1 MAKTIGILHH
11 HRKPHARDIAE
22 QLLQTLPT
30 YNASVWICA
39 AGEDK
44 TIMEKCPG
52 TDIVVSIGGDGTL
65 LRVARAVAAYNTPI
79 IGVNLGK
86 LGFLSELSAD
96 DLMAKLPH
104 FVQDEAWTDERAML
118 QVELLGD
125 SKEGQPTAFIH
136 ALNDVVV
143 SRGPTP
149 RVVNITACI
158 DGDPL
163 TTYRADGIILCT
175 ATGSTAYNLAL
186 GGPILYPQ
194 AKEMILHPIAA
205 HLSLPHTIVLPSS
218 AKVELQV
225 STDHDAMLSV
235 DGQTNVPIADGAV
248 ARIQLS
254 PYKTRLLRLNPP
266 SYFYSA
272 LEQRLRRSIENPKST
287 Y

>member
-30 YNASVWICA
+30 YDALGWICA

-44 TIMEKCPG
+44 TIMEKCPE

-65 LRVARAVAAYNTPI
+65 LRIARVVAPYNTPI

-96 DLMAKLPH
+96 DLMMKLPH
-104 FVQDEAWTDERAML
+104 FIQGKAWIDERAML
-118 QVELLGD
+118 QVELSSD
-125 SKEGQPTAFIH
+125 SKKGQPTIVMH
-136 ALNDVVV
+136 ALNDVVI

-149 RVVNITACI
+149 RIVHITACI
-158 DGDPL
+158 GGDSL

-205 HLSLPHTIVLPSS
+205 HLSFSHTIVLPSS
-218 AKVELQV
+218 ANVELRV
-225 STDHDAMLSV
+225 NTDHDAMLSV
-235 DGQTNVPIADGAV
+235 DGQTNIPIADGAV
-248 ARIQLS
+248 AKIQLS
-254 PYKTRLLRLNPP
+254 PHTTHLLRINPP
-266 SYFYSA
+266 SHFYSA

-287 Y
+287 N